1 MNSNVQSEQFMEESN
16 DKIKN
21 VTINDQKSNEM
32 EAVEDR
38 TDQQPQTT
46 EAIKD
51 KWQLLTKTK

>member
-1 MNSNVQSEQFMEESN
+1 MNSNVKSEQFMEESN